1 MKLRH
6 AIILAVL
13 LSGCSTYQYVKTQ
26 GDQGTYAQD
35 VYACK
40 RDADQ
45 HFQTSTRNVGSIA
58 ASIASDMI
66 EHQCMESK
74 GYVRMEVKR

>member
-1 MKLRH
+1 MKTTH
-6 AIILAVL
+6 AIILAIL

-26 GDQGTYAQD
+26 GAQGTYAKD
-35 VYACK
+35 IYECK
-40 RDADQ
+40 RDADN
-45 HFQTSTRNVGSIA
+45 HFQQASRNVGSIS

-74 GYVRMEVKR
+74 GYVRMEVK